1 MGLNVIFLAYLC
13 ILHTYMCTNQKSLK
27 IENTKNMRK
36 AFVHFL
42 WGTLVLAFVVS
53 GLAFTAIW
61 NGWIGYMPP
70 IEDLQNPINRFATQI
85 YSADGKVIGT
95 WNFNRENRVCIPYS
109 NLSPHLVDALVA
121 TEDARFYDHSGV
133 DFIALGRAI
142 VKRGL
147 LGQTSA
153 GGGSTITQQLAK
165 QLYSET
171 AKSTLQRVLQK
182 PIEWVIAVKLERNYT
197 KEEII
202 ALYLNYF
209 DFLHNAVGIKTASN
223 TYFNKEPK
231 DLTVEEAATL
241 IGLCKNPSLFNPVR
255 YPERCR
261 ERRNVVLD
269 QMRKAGYLTDSQYDE
284 YAAKDLTLDFHRT
297 DHKDGTAP
305 YLREFLRIYMTAER
319 PDISK
324 YPSWNKRQ
332 YVLDSIAWVTDPLYG
347 WCNKNF
353 KKDGT
358 PYNLNADGLKVYT
371 TIDSRMQR
379 YAEEAVYGHVARFLQ
394 PEFTKENRRKS
405 NAPFTSQLTKKQVNQ
420 IMERAVLQSERYRV
434 MKANGASDE
443 EIHRAFHTPTDM
455 SVFTYHGDLDT
466 TMTPLDS
473 IRYVKSFLRAGFMS
487 MDPKTGA
494 VKAYV
499 GGLDYRHF
507 MYDMVTGGRRQV
519 GSTIKPF
526 LYSLAMENGFSPCD
540 LAPNVQ
546 RTYMVAGQPW
556 TPRNAS
562 HKRAG
567 EMVTL
572 KWGLAQ
578 SSNWV
583 SAYLMS
589 KLSPQ
594 QFVQLLHDY
603 GINNPDI
610 HPSMSLCLG
619 PCEVSVAEMVS
630 AYTTFANGGIR
641 VAPLFVSRIEDNDG
655 NVVATFQPRM
665 NEVISAESAN
675 KMLVELMGV
684 VEGGTAGRLRYKYN
698 FTGDIGGKTGTTN
711 RNSDAWFMGF
721 TPELV
726 SGCWVGGE
734 DRDIHF
740 DSMRMGQGATMALPI
755 WAYFMKKVY
764 RDSSLPYDPN
774 SKFNLPEGF
783 DPCAKD
789 ADDMEYGIDEVYE

>member
-1 MGLNVIFLAYLC
+1 
-13 ILHTYMCTNQKSLK
+13 
-27 IENTKNMRK
+27 MRK
-36 AFVHFL
+36 VFIHFL
-42 WGTLVLAFVVS
+42 WWLLGLTFLGSSLAFV
-53 GLAFTAIW
+53 AIW

-70 IEDLQNPINRFATQI
+70 VEDLQNPISRFATQI
-85 YSADGKVIGT
+85 YSSDGKVIGT
-95 WNFNRENRVCIPYS
+95 WNFNRENRICVPYS
-109 NLSPHLVDALVA
+109 DLSPYLVKALVA
-121 TEDARFYDHSGV
+121 TEDVRFYDHSGI
-133 DFIALGRAI
+133 DFIALSRAI

-165 QLYSET
+165 QLYSD
-171 AKSTLQRVLQK
+171 AAGSTLERLLQK

-209 DFLHNAVGIKTASN
+209 DFLHNAVGIKTAST
-223 TYFNKEPK
+223 TYFYKDPK
-231 DLTVEEAATL
+231 NLTLEEAATL

-269 QMRKAGYLTDSQYDE
+269 QMRKAGYITDEQYE
-284 YAAKDLTLDFHRT
+284 KSCALPIALNFHRN

-305 YLREFLRIYMTAER
+305 YLREFLRVYMSAER
-319 PDISK
+319 PDRSK

-332 YVLDSIAWVTDPLYG
+332 YVLDSIAWDTDPLYG

-379 YAEEAVYGHVARFLQ
+379 YAEEAVYGHVARYLQ
-394 PEFTKENRRKS
+394 PEFFKENKGKP

-420 IMERAVLQSERYRV
+420 IMERAVLQSERYRIL
-434 MKANGASDE
+434 KANGASDE
-443 EIHRAFHTPTDM
+443 EIHKSFHTPTDM
-455 SVFTYHGDLDT
+455 SIFTYHGDVDT
-466 TMTPLDS
+466 TMTPIDS

-487 MDPKTGA
+487 MDPVTGA

-499 GGLDYRHF
+499 GGLDYTHF

-578 SSNWV
+578 SSNWI

-619 PCEVSVAEMVS
+619 PCEMTVAEMVS
-630 AYTTFANGGIR
+630 AYTTFANHGIR
-641 VAPLFVSRIEDNDG
+641 TAPMFVSRIEDNEG
-655 NVVATFQPRM
+655 NVITNFQPRM
-665 NEVISAESAN
+665 NEVISEESAN
-675 KMLVELMGV
+675 KMLVLLKGV
-684 VEGGTAGRLRYKYN
+684 VDGGTAGRLRYKYN
-698 FTGDIGGKTGTTN
+698 FTGEIGGKTGTTN

-721 TPELV
+721 TPQLV
-726 SGCWVGGE
+726 SGCWVGGD

-764 RDSSLPYDPN
+764 RDKTLPYDPN
-774 SKFNLPEGF
+774 AKFDLPEGF
-783 DPCAKD
+783 DGCSHNAE
-789 ADDMEYGIDEVYE
+789 DDMEYGIEEVYE